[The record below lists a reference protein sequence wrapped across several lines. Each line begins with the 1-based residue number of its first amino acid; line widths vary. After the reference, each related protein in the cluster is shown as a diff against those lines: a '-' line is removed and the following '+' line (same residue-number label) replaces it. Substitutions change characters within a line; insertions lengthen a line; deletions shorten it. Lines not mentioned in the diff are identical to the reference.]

1 MTPLW
6 KHQERAITLAEKK
19 PELALF
25 FEVGTGKT
33 RTTIEILR
41 RRYAANGML
50 MRTIILCPK
59 IVCSQWKKQFA
70 LYSKIPQNKI
80 IILKG
85 TQKQRVKQFTEASID
100 GDFLASCIFVTNFE
114 AVEMKEL
121 YALMKS
127 WTPQI
132 FVVDESHR
140 CKSIKSIRA
149 KKVAEL
155 AEGTVN
161 RYILTGTPVL
171 NSAMDLFQQFKILDL
186 GKTFGLNFYAY
197 RGRYFEDANSRWAG
211 KPNYFPKWEA
221 RPEAYAE
228 LSQKIS
234 SKAIY
239 AKKSECLDLPPLV
252 RETYEVE
259 LGKEQFSLYKQML
272 SDYVAFIQDAQTK
285 ESKAVV
291 AELAITKA
299 LRLRQILSGFVKTDK
314 GEEIPL
320 ADVPRADALSEML
333 EDMCPSHKVIV
344 WAVFKQDYERI
355 RGICKSLD
363 LEYAELHGDIKDKD
377 KELDKW
383 KKHSCRVMLANQ
395 GAGGI
400 GIDLIESD
408 VSIYYSKSFSLEHDI
423 QSEARNY
430 RGGSE
435 IHNKITRIDLVTL
448 GTLDEVVS
456 DALVMKQDIG
466 TKILEWVEKEKGK
479 NGSE

>member
-6 KHQERAITLAEKK
+6 KHQERAIAIADKRD
-19 PELALF
+19 ELALF

-41 RRYAANGML
+41 RKYAKHGTL
-50 MRTIILCPK
+50 LPTLILCPK

-70 LYSKIPQNKI
+70 QYSKITSDKI

-85 TQKQRVKQFTEASID
+85 SQSKRLKLFKDNVYGESSK
-100 GDFLASCIFVTNFE
+100 IFITNFE
-114 AVEMKEL
+114 AVQMDDLLREIL
-121 YALMKS
+121 NWNLSAL
-127 WTPQI
+127 
-132 FVVDESHR
+132 VVDESHR
-140 CKSIKSIRA
+140 CKSIKSKRARVVCMLAERA
-149 KKVAEL
+149 KY
-155 AEGTVN
+155 

-186 GKTFGLNFYAY
+186 GKTFGHNFYGF

-211 KPNYFPKWEA
+211 KPNYFPKWEP

-228 LSQKIS
+228 LSKRIS
-234 SKAIY
+234 DKAIY

-252 RETYEVE
+252 RETYDVE
-259 LGKEQFSLYKQML
+259 LSTEQFKHYKAML
-272 SDYVAFIQDAQTK
+272 DDYITFIEDAVTK
-285 ESKAVV
+285 ESRAVV
-291 AELAITKA
+291 AQLAITKA
-299 LRLRQILSGFVKTDK
+299 LRLRQILSGFVKTDT

-320 ADVPRADALSEML
+320 KDVPRADALEELL
-333 EDMCPSHKVIV
+333 EDLCDSHKVIV

-355 RGICKSLD
+355 RGICERLKLG
-363 LEYAELHGDIKDKD
+363 YAELHGDIKDKD
-377 KELDKW
+377 KELEKW
-383 KKHSCRVMLANQ
+383 KKDSCRVMIANQ

-423 QSEARNY
+423 QSEARNF

-435 IHNKITRIDLVTL
+435 IHKKITRIDLVTP
-448 GTLDEVVS
+448 GTLDEVVLE
-456 DALVMKQDIG
+456 ALMMKQDIG
-466 TKILEWVEKEKGK
+466 TKILEFVQKEKEKHGRK
-479 NGSE
+479 